1 MDIYEL
7 NLQRIC
13 IFYRHWCIPIWKSN
27 NKFENQYVSPQILR
41 PSTCYSA
48 VVTFIW
54 SKENIF
60 YKTENVFLSFFK
72 NRRTQSAA
80 FVIWNQR
87 AVETDLEGGVGGDPA
102 TFFAITLKNYKLC
115 LLKLN
120 WSLPK
125 YYQNI
130 FNTHSFVVWQTVIML
145 F

>member
-13 IFYRHWCIPIWKSN
+13 IFYLHWCIPIWKSN
-27 NKFENQYVSPQILR
+27 NQFENQYVSPQILC

-80 FVIWNQR
+80 FVIWNQC
-87 AVETDLEGGVGGDPA
+87 AVETDLEGGVGGPRH
-102 TFFAITLKNYKLC
+102 FFCNHFEKL
-115 LLKLN
+115 
-120 WSLPK
+120 
-125 YYQNI
+125 
-130 FNTHSFVVWQTVIML
+130 QTVFVEVKLKFTQIL
-145 F
+145 SKHI